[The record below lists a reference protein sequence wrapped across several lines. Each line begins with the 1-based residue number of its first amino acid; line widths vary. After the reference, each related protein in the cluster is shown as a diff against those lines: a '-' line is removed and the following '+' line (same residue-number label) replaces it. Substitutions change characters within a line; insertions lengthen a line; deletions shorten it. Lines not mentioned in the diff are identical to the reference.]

1 MIRIK
6 DIADRAGVS
15 PTTVSNVIHGK
26 TGRVSK
32 ATVEKINRILK
43 EMEYVPSISARML
56 ANNSSGL
63 IGVALGFMKKGNASS
78 FEDPFVSAM
87 LGNLEYQIREHGYY
101 MMLVARHEQD
111 DIMQQALGWNFDGMI
126 AMALKEKEIAELSER
141 LGKPLVTID
150 QYLPPE
156 LGVRSITM
164 DDRGGAYQ
172 MSQYLIGKGHKKF
185 LFLSD
190 CDLGVDHYRWLGVR
204 QAMEEAGIE
213 DFESRHI
220 VIPWNPE
227 QREKAYE
234 EMLPFFKKQTALFFS
249 SDYYALEASN
259 FLQNRGIKVPE
270 EISIAGFDDVT
281 YATLARPKLTTVH
294 QMVDGKA
301 RRAVEVLMHLI
312 QDEPVQKDIPPL
324 PTTLV
329 ERESVRDLTKSIVT
343 KFTEKLL

>member
-172 MSQYLIGKGHKKF
+172 MSQYLIEKGHKKF

-329 ERESVRDLTKSIVT
+329 ERESVRDLTK
-343 KFTEKLL
+343 

>member
-101 MMLVARHEQD
+101 MMLVARHEKD

-234 EMLPFFKKQTALFFS
+234 EMLPLFKKQTALFFS

-329 ERESVRDLTKSIVT
+329 ERESVRDLTK
-343 KFTEKLL
+343 

>member
-43 EMEYVPSISARML
+43 EMEYVPSISARIL
-56 ANNSSGL
+56 ANNSSSL

-101 MMLVARHEQD
+101 MMLVARHEKD
-111 DIMQQALGWNFDGMI
+111 DLMQQALGWNFDGMI
-126 AMALKEKEIAELSER
+126 AMALSEKEIAELSER

-220 VIPWNPE
+220 VIPWDPE

-234 EMLPFFKKQTALFFS
+234 EMLPLFKKQTALFFS

-329 ERESVRDLTKSIVT
+329 ERESVRDLMK
-343 KFTEKLL
+343 

>member
-101 MMLVARHEQD
+101 MMLGARHEQD

-150 QYLPPE
+150 QYLSPE

-329 ERESVRDLTKSIVT
+329 ERESVRDLTK
-343 KFTEKLL
+343 

>member
-185 LFLSD
+185 LFLSG

-213 DFESRHI
+213 DIESRHI

-329 ERESVRDLTKSIVT
+329 ERESVRDLTK
-343 KFTEKLL
+343 

>member
-26 TGRVSK
+26 TGRVLK

-111 DIMQQALGWNFDGMI
+111 DLMQQALGWNFDGMI

-329 ERESVRDLTKSIVT
+329 ERESVRDLTK
-343 KFTEKLL
+343 

>member
-56 ANNSSGL
+56 ANNRSGL

-329 ERESVRDLTKSIVT
+329 ERESVRDLTK
-343 KFTEKLL
+343 

>member
-164 DDRGGAYQ
+164 DDCGGAYQ

-190 CDLGVDHYRWLGVR
+190 CDLGVVHYRWLGVG

-329 ERESVRDLTKSIVT
+329 ERESVRDLTK
-343 KFTEKLL
+343 

>member
-43 EMEYVPSISARML
+43 EMEYVPSIGARML

-111 DIMQQALGWNFDGMI
+111 DLMQQALGWNFDGMI

-329 ERESVRDLTKSIVT
+329 ERESVRDLTK
-343 KFTEKLL
+343 

>member
-63 IGVALGFMKKGNASS
+63 IGVALGVMKKGNASS

-150 QYLPPE
+150 QYLSPE

-329 ERESVRDLTKSIVT
+329 ERESVRDLTK
-343 KFTEKLL
+343 

>member
-101 MMLVARHEQD
+101 MMLVARHEKD
-111 DIMQQALGWNFDGMI
+111 DLMQQALGWNFDGMI

-220 VIPWNPE
+220 VIPWDPE

-329 ERESVRDLTKSIVT
+329 ERESVRDLMK
-343 KFTEKLL
+343 

>member
-15 PTTVSNVIHGK
+15 PTTGSNVIHGK
-26 TGRVSK
+26 TGRVAK

-329 ERESVRDLTKSIVT
+329 ERESVRDLTK
-343 KFTEKLL
+343 

>member
-43 EMEYVPSISARML
+43 EMEYVPSISARIL
-56 ANNSSGL
+56 ANNSSSL

-101 MMLVARHEQD
+101 MMLVARHEKD
-111 DIMQQALGWNFDGMI
+111 DLMQQALGWNFDGMI
-126 AMALKEKEIAELSER
+126 AMALSEKEIAELSER

-220 VIPWNPE
+220 VIPWDPE

-329 ERESVRDLTKSIVT
+329 ERESVRDLTK
-343 KFTEKLL
+343 

>member
-63 IGVALGFMKKGNASS
+63 IGVAFGFMKKGNASS

-111 DIMQQALGWNFDGMI
+111 DLMQQALGWNFDGMI

-227 QREKAYE
+227 HREKAYE

-329 ERESVRDLTKSIVT
+329 ERESVRDLTK
-343 KFTEKLL
+343 

>member
-126 AMALKEKEIAELSER
+126 AMALKEKEIAERSER

-329 ERESVRDLTKSIVT
+329 ERESVRDLTK
-343 KFTEKLL
+343 

>member
-190 CDLGVDHYRWLGVR
+190 CDLGVDHYWWLGVR

-329 ERESVRDLTKSIVT
+329 ERESVRDLTK
-343 KFTEKLL
+343 

>member
-329 ERESVRDLTKSIVT
+329 ESESVRDLTK
-343 KFTEKLL
+343 

>member
-204 QAMEEAGIE
+204 QAMEVAGIV
-213 DFESRHI
+213 DIESRHI

-329 ERESVRDLTKSIVT
+329 ERESVRDLTK
-343 KFTEKLL
+343 

>member
-101 MMLVARHEQD
+101 MMLGARHEQD
-111 DIMQQALGWNFDGMI
+111 DLMQQALGWNFDGMI

-220 VIPWNPE
+220 VIPWDPE

-329 ERESVRDLTKSIVT
+329 ERESVRDLMK
-343 KFTEKLL
+343 

>member
-111 DIMQQALGWNFDGMI
+111 DLMQQAPGWNFDGMI

-164 DDRGGAYQ
+164 DDCGGAYQ

-329 ERESVRDLTKSIVT
+329 ERESVRDLTK
-343 KFTEKLL
+343 

>member
-56 ANNSSGL
+56 ANNSSSL

-301 RRAVEVLMHLI
+301 RRAIEVLMHLI

-329 ERESVRDLTKSIVT
+329 ERESVRDLTK
-343 KFTEKLL
+343 

>member
-101 MMLVARHEQD
+101 MMLVARHEKD
-111 DIMQQALGWNFDGMI
+111 DLMQQALGWNFDGMI

-234 EMLPFFKKQTALFFS
+234 EMLPLFKKQTALFFS

-329 ERESVRDLTKSIVT
+329 ERESVRDLMK
-343 KFTEKLL
+343 

>member
-43 EMEYVPSISARML
+43 EMEYVPSISARIL

-101 MMLVARHEQD
+101 MMLVARHEKD
-111 DIMQQALGWNFDGMI
+111 DLMQQALGWNFDGMI

-220 VIPWNPE
+220 VIPWDPE

-234 EMLPFFKKQTALFFS
+234 EMLPLFKKQTALFFS

-329 ERESVRDLTKSIVT
+329 ERESVRDLMK
-343 KFTEKLL
+343 

>member
-32 ATVEKINRILK
+32 ETIEKINRILE

-63 IGVALGFMKKGNASS
+63 IGVAMGFVKKGNASS

-87 LGNLEYQIREHGYY
+87 IGNLEYQIRKNGYH
-101 MMLVARHEQD
+101 MMLVARHEEG

-126 AMALKEKEIAELSER
+126 AMALHEKEIAEISGR

-164 DDRGGAYQ
+164 DDRGGGYQ
-172 MSQYLIGKGHKKF
+172 MSQYLIGKGHRKF

-190 CDLGVDHYRWLGVR
+190 SDVGVDHYRWLGVR
-204 QAMEEAGIE
+204 QAMEEAGIT
-213 DFESRHI
+213 DCESRHI
-220 VIPWNPE
+220 VIPWDPE
-227 QREKAYE
+227 KREEAYE
-234 EMLPFFKKQTALFFS
+234 QMLPFFRKQTALFFA

-259 FLQNRGIKVPE
+259 FLQNKGVRVPE
-270 EISIAGFDDVT
+270 DMSIAGFDDVT

-294 QMVDGKA
+294 QMVDEKA
-301 RRAVEVLMHLI
+301 RRAVEVLIHLI
-312 QDEPVQKDIPPL
+312 KNEPVQKDVPPL

-329 ERESVRDLTKSIVT
+329 ERESVRDLTK
-343 KFTEKLL
+343 

>member
-150 QYLPPE
+150 QYFPPE

-329 ERESVRDLTKSIVT
+329 ERESVRDLTK
-343 KFTEKLL
+343 

>member
-259 FLQNRGIKVPE
+259 FLQTRGIKVPE

-329 ERESVRDLTKSIVT
+329 ERESVRDLTK
-343 KFTEKLL
+343 

>member
-101 MMLVARHEQD
+101 MMLVARQEQD

-220 VIPWNPE
+220 VIPWDPE

-329 ERESVRDLTKSIVT
+329 ERESVRDLTK
-343 KFTEKLL
+343 

>member
-111 DIMQQALGWNFDGMI
+111 DLMQQALGWNFDGMI

-172 MSQYLIGKGHKKF
+172 MSQYLIGKGPKKF

-329 ERESVRDLTKSIVT
+329 ERESVRDLTK
-343 KFTEKLL
+343 

>member
-204 QAMEEAGIE
+204 QAMEEAGLT
-213 DFESRHI
+213 DFESRQI

-329 ERESVRDLTKSIVT
+329 ERESVRDLTK
-343 KFTEKLL
+343 

>member
-101 MMLVARHEQD
+101 MMLVARNEQD

-329 ERESVRDLTKSIVT
+329 ERESVRDLTK
-343 KFTEKLL
+343 

>member
-111 DIMQQALGWNFDGMI
+111 DIMQQALGWNFDGI
-126 AMALKEKEIAELSER
+126 
-141 LGKPLVTID
+141 TID

-220 VIPWNPE
+220 VIPWDPE

-329 ERESVRDLTKSIVT
+329 ERESVRDLTK
-343 KFTEKLL
+343 

>member
-150 QYLPPE
+150 QYLSPE

-204 QAMEEAGIE
+204 QTMEEAGIE

-329 ERESVRDLTKSIVT
+329 ERESVRDLTK
-343 KFTEKLL
+343 

>member
-43 EMEYVPSISARML
+43 EMEYVPSISARMP

-329 ERESVRDLTKSIVT
+329 ERESVRDLTK
-343 KFTEKLL
+343 

>member
-111 DIMQQALGWNFDGMI
+111 DIMQQALGWNFDGVI

-164 DDRGGAYQ
+164 CLPTSIMQRLKSWSRRFERDIKNFSFYPTAISGLTTIGG
-172 MSQYLIGKGHKKF
+172 SV
-185 LFLSD
+185 
-190 CDLGVDHYRWLGVR
+190 CVR
-204 QAMEEAGIE
+204 QW
-213 DFESRHI
+213 RR
-220 VIPWNPE
+220 
-227 QREKAYE
+227 RE
-234 EMLPFFKKQTALFFS
+234 LRTL
-249 SDYYALEASN
+249 
-259 FLQNRGIKVPE
+259 KVA
-270 EISIAGFDDVT
+270 I
-281 YATLARPKLTTVH
+281 L
-294 QMVDGKA
+294 
-301 RRAVEVLMHLI
+301 
-312 QDEPVQKDIPPL
+312 
-324 PTTLV
+324 
-329 ERESVRDLTKSIVT
+329 
-343 KFTEKLL
+343 

>member
-43 EMEYVPSISARML
+43 EMEYVPSISARIL

-101 MMLVARHEQD
+101 MMLVARHEKD

-234 EMLPFFKKQTALFFS
+234 EMLPLFKKQTALFFS

-329 ERESVRDLTKSIVT
+329 ERESVRDLTK
-343 KFTEKLL
+343 

>member
-56 ANNSSGL
+56 ANNSSSL

-111 DIMQQALGWNFDGMI
+111 DLMQQALGWNFDGMI

-213 DFESRHI
+213 DIESRHI

-312 QDEPVQKDIPPL
+312 EDEPVQKDIPPL

-329 ERESVRDLTKSIVT
+329 ERESVRDLTK
-343 KFTEKLL
+343 

>member
-111 DIMQQALGWNFDGMI
+111 DLMQQALGWNFDGMI
-126 AMALKEKEIAELSER
+126 AMALKEKEIAELRQSQEQANKV
-141 LGKPLVTID
+141 LESNKKTIESLKKD
-150 QYLPPE
+150 LKQAKESLETAKTDNDMAITE
-156 LGVRSITM
+156 LTM
-164 DDRGGAYQ
+164 IMAA
-172 MSQYLIGKGHKKF
+172 I
-185 LFLSD
+185 
-190 CDLGVDHYRWLGVR
+190 
-204 QAMEEAGIE
+204 MEQNEKE
-213 DFESRHI
+213 D
-220 VIPWNPE
+220 
-227 QREKAYE
+227 E
-234 EMLPFFKKQTALFFS
+234 E
-249 SDYYALEASN
+249 
-259 FLQNRGIKVPE
+259 
-270 EISIAGFDDVT
+270 DV
-281 YATLARPKLTTVH
+281 
-294 QMVDGKA
+294 
-301 RRAVEVLMHLI
+301 
-312 QDEPVQKDIPPL
+312 
-324 PTTLV
+324 
-329 ERESVRDLTKSIVT
+329 
-343 KFTEKLL
+343 